1 MNSLLKLLPVMIRLS
16 GDNEQVREQAVFA
29 AWRAAA
35 GEGVANVCEPSRLH
49 NKNLTVA
56 VLDQTWKNQMEKIA
70 AEYVH
75 GVNKLLNGSYVGFI
89 DFRVDR
95 DFVIQSRREPEKT
108 FEFHHTQEIEEELES
123 AAAKIKDEDLREK
136 FLRAAAKSLERRG
149 E

>member
-56 VLDQTWKNQMEKIA
+56 VLDPQP
-70 AEYVH
+70 
-75 GVNKLLNGSYVGFI
+75 
-89 DFRVDR
+89 VD
-95 DFVIQSRREPEKT
+95 PN
-108 FEFHHTQEIEEELES
+108 
-123 AAAKIKDEDLREK
+123 AKPRPRPAGLRH
-136 FLRAAAKSLERRG
+136 
-149 E
+149 